1 MPAPTL
7 DAYDPFDPEVIAN
20 PFPYYELLQRDAP
33 VFEVEKHGFFVVSR
47 FDDVENVAQNW
58 EEFSTTWGPGPQRV
72 ESPVASILQTDPP
85 DHTRLRSIIARAFT
99 PRAVQACDALVRE
112 YARERVDA
120 MLELGRADLVD
131 EYAIPIPV
139 VVIAEMLGVPREDR
153 AIFRKWSDD
162 IVGAI
167 AGKVDP
173 RQSQA
178 EFNEY
183 FSAIVEKRRADP
195 QDDVITKLMGSNNKG
210 ESLTTKEVLSFC
222 LSLLVA
228 GNETTTGLIGNL
240 FFELAKRPEDW
251 QRLRGDPSLIPSAVE
266 ESLRH
271 DAPNQGLFRHTTRD
285 VELHGVTIPASTKVL
300 LLFGAAGRDPEHVPD
315 PDRFDIARSPNRHL
329 AFGAG
334 VHHCLGANIG
344 RLEANIALETA
355 VSRVAELRLVD
366 TEPPYVPVFFIRC
379 PEHFRVDLTPA

>member
-1 MPAPTL
+1 MPTPSL
-7 DAYDPFDPEVIAN
+7 DAYDPFDPAVIAD
-20 PFPYYELLQRDAP
+20 PFPYYQLLQSEAP

-47 FDDVENVAQNW
+47 FDDVEEVAQNW
-58 EEFSTTWGPGPQRV
+58 EDYSTRWGPGPQRV
-72 ESPVASILQTDPP
+72 ESPVASILQSDPP

-99 PRAVQACDALVRE
+99 PRAVKACDTLVRE
-112 YARERVDA
+112 FARERVDA
-120 MLELGRADLVD
+120 MLGLGEADLVD

-139 VVIAEMLGVPREDR
+139 VVIAEILGVPRDDR

-173 RQSQA
+173 RKSQA
-178 EFNEY
+178 EFGEY
-183 FSAIVEKRRADP
+183 FSAVIERRRAEP
-195 QDDVITKLMGSNNKG
+195 RDDVISKLMGANHKG
-210 ESLTTKEVLSFC
+210 ETLSTPEVLSFC

-228 GNETTTGLIGNL
+228 GNETTTGLIANL
-240 FFELAKRPEDW
+240 FFELAKRPDDW
-251 QRLRGDPSLIPSAVE
+251 QRLRDDPSLIPSAVE
-266 ESLRH
+266 ESLRY

-285 VELHGVTIPASTKVL
+285 VELHGVTIPAGKKVL
-300 LLFGAAGRDPEHVPD
+300 LLFGAAGRDPRHFPHPE
-315 PDRFDIARSPNRHL
+315 RFDIARSPNRHL

-344 RLEANIALETA
+344 RLEATIALESA
-355 VSRVAELRLVD
+355 LSRIATLRLVD

-379 PEHFRVDLTPA
+379 PEHFRVALTAA

>member
-1 MPAPTL
+1 MASPSLET
-7 DAYDPFDPEVIAN
+7 YDPFSPDVIAD
-20 PFPYYELLQRDAP
+20 PFPYYRLLQRDAP
-33 VFEVEKHGFFVVSR
+33 VYEVEKHGFFVVSR
-47 FDDVENVAQNW
+47 YDDVEKVAQNW

-112 YARERVDA
+112 FARERMEA
-120 MLELGRADLVD
+120 MLELGEADLVD

-139 VVIAEMLGVPREDR
+139 VVIAEMLGVPREDH

-178 EFNEY
+178 EFSEY
-183 FSAIVEKRRADP
+183 FSAIIEKRRVEP
-195 QDDVITKLMGSNNKG
+195 RDDVITKLMGSNNKG
-210 ESLTTKEVLSFC
+210 ETLTTQEVLSFC

-240 FFELAKRPEDW
+240 FFELAKRPDDW
-251 QRLRGDPSLIPSAVE
+251 RRLREDPGLNRRRRRPAVPPSRA
-266 ESLRH
+266 LR
-271 DAPNQGLFRHTTRD
+271 AF
-285 VELHGVTIPASTKVL
+285 
-300 LLFGAAGRDPEHVPD
+300 
-315 PDRFDIARSPNRHL
+315 RSPRCSR
-329 AFGAG
+329 AGA
-334 VHHCLGANIG
+334 
-344 RLEANIALETA
+344 
-355 VSRVAELRLVD
+355 
-366 TEPPYVPVFFIRC
+366 PPR
-379 PEHFRVDLTPA
+379 AMK